1 MLSASLPASAS
12 ASLLSAPL
20 FFSAKASELLEACKG
35 LEAFRKG
42 AQSASLYKS
51 SGLDCGAAFLAF
63 GGAAFTL
70 EGFHQREA
78 FYAWLPS
85 SFGGGSF
92 SLPFALL
99 LSFVKATKGKGFITY
114 EAGKLSASASGASLS
129 VEAGPALESSEA
141 AEAQKLFS
149 EAYSLQALAQKQLA
163 DNQEGFPLWPF
174 LVAAPFASADFAK
187 QVICGAGFSAESFWG
202 TDGFSLRRS
211 PAFLPSLPKSGA
223 FPDSAWLPAWLS
235 SVVEAFAKPAEREGL
250 LAFYFQPKQ
259 SCAAL
264 RFCAPSGLFIALRFS
279 ANQGSF
285 PNCASLFPE
294 RLPFSFSAD
303 RESFLH
309 TVEGLCQALKSSEGA
324 PLLDLSL
331 DPESGSVGFS
341 ALLQKNKGSK
351 QRPELEEVG
360 RQEASCFARFES
372 FPHDTGFS
380 DLPEAQRLVAREKL
394 EDQKRLCVNGL
405 FLLKALKSFAR
416 EGSRLSFEW
425 QDSRA
430 PFVLSA
436 ASAAS
441 ACLIMPVQKRR

>member
-12 ASLLSAPL
+12 ASLLPAPL

-85 SFGGGSF
+85 SFGSGSF

-114 EAGKLSASASGASLS
+114 ESGKLSASASGASLS

-149 EAYSLQALAQKQLA
+149 EAYDLSALAQKQLSGKP
-163 DNQEGFPLWPF
+163 EGFPLWPF
-174 LVAAPFASADFAK
+174 LVAAPFASADFSRRA
-187 QVICGAGFSAESFWG
+187 ICGAGFSVESFWA

-211 PAFLPSLPKSGA
+211 PASLSSLPKSGA
-223 FPDSAWLPAWLS
+223 FPESAWLPAWLS
-235 SVVEAFAKPAEREGL
+235 SIVEAFAKPAEREGL
-250 LAFYFQPKQ
+250 LAFFFPEKQ

-264 RFCAPSGLFIALRFS
+264 RFCAPSGLMVALRFS
-279 ANQGSF
+279 TEPSF
-285 PNCASLFPE
+285 PNCAQLFPE
-294 RLPFSFSAD
+294 SLPFSFSIE
-303 RESFLH
+303 REAFLH
-309 TVEGLCQALKSSEGA
+309 TVEGLYQALKSSEGA
-324 PLLDLSL
+324 PLIDLSF
-331 DPESGSVGFS
+331 DPESRSVGFS
-341 ALLQKNKGSK
+341 AILQKNKGSK
-351 QRPELEEVG
+351 QRPELENVG
-360 RQEASCFARFES
+360 KQEASCFARFES
-372 FPHDTGFS
+372 FPDDTGFS
-380 DLPEAQRLVAREKL
+380 DLPEAQRLIAREKL

-405 FLLKALKSFAR
+405 FLLRAIKSLVR
-416 EGSRLSFEW
+416 EGNRLSFQW
-425 QDSRA
+425 TDSRK
-430 PFVLSA
+430 PFVLSG
-436 ASAAS
+436 SSEAS

>member
-12 ASLLSAPL
+12 ASLLPAPL

-70 EGFHQREA
+70 EGFHEREA

-85 SFGGGSF
+85 SFGSGSF

-99 LSFVKATKGKGFITY
+99 LSFVKAAKGKGFITY
-114 EAGKLSASASGASLS
+114 ESGKLSASASGASLS
-129 VEAGPALESSEA
+129 VEAGPALGSSEA
-141 AEAQKLFS
+141 AEAQKLFA
-149 EAYSLQALAQKQLA
+149 EAYSLPALAQQQLPA
-163 DNQEGFPLWPF
+163 EAEGFPLWPF
-174 LVAAPFASADFAK
+174 LSAAPFASADPSRRS
-187 QVICGAGFSAESFWG
+187 ICGAGFSAESFWA

-211 PAFLPSLPKSGA
+211 PASLPSLPKSGA
-223 FPDSAWLPAWLS
+223 FPESAWLPAWLS
-235 SVVEAFAKPAEREGL
+235 SIVEAFAKPAEREGL
-250 LAFYFQPKQ
+250 LAFFFQQKQ

-264 RFCAPSGLFIALRFS
+264 RFSAPSGLIVALRFS
-279 ANQGSF
+279 SDPGSF
-285 PNCASLFPE
+285 PNCAQLFPE
-294 RLPFSFSAD
+294 SLPFSFSID
-303 RESFLH
+303 REAFLH
-309 TVEGLCQALKSSEGA
+309 TVEDLCQALKSSEGA
-324 PLLDLSL
+324 PLIDLSF
-331 DPESGSVGFS
+331 DPESGSLGFS

-360 RQEASCFARFES
+360 KQEASCLARFES
-372 FPHDTGFS
+372 FPDSTGFA
-380 DLPEAQRLVAREKL
+380 DLPEDQRLMAKAKL
-394 EDQKRLCVNGL
+394 EDQKRLCISGL
-405 FLLKALKSFAR
+405 FLLKAIKSFAG
-416 EGSRLSFEW
+416 EGSRLSFRW
-425 QDSRA
+425 TDSRK

-441 ACLIMPVQKRR
+441 ACLIMPVDRRR

>member
-12 ASLLSAPL
+12 ASLLPAPL

-51 SGLDCGAAFLAF
+51 AGLDCGAAFLAF

-85 SFGGGSF
+85 SFGSGSF

-114 EAGKLSASASGASLS
+114 ESGKLSASASGTSLS

-149 EAYSLQALAQKQLA
+149 EAYSLPALAQQQLSEKP
-163 DNQEGFPLWPF
+163 EGFPLWPF
-174 LVAAPFASADFAK
+174 LVAAPFASADFSRQA
-187 QVICGAGFSAESFWG
+187 ICGAGFSAESFWA

-211 PAFLPSLPKSGA
+211 PASLPFFPKSGA
-223 FPDSAWLPAWLS
+223 FPKGAWLPAWLS
-235 SVVEAFAKPAEREGL
+235 SIVEAFAKPAEREGL
-250 LAFYFQPKQ
+250 LAFFFPEKQ

-264 RFCAPSGLFIALRFS
+264 RFCAPSGLIVALRFS
-279 ANQGSF
+279 TDHGSF
-285 PNCASLFPE
+285 PNCAQLFPE
-294 RLPFSFSAD
+294 SLPFSFSAD
-303 RESFLH
+303 REALLH

-324 PLLDLSL
+324 PLLDLSF
-331 DPESGSVGFS
+331 DPESGSLGFS
-341 ALLQKNKGSK
+341 AILQKNKGSK
-351 QRPELEEVG
+351 QRPDLEEVG
-360 RQEASCFARFES
+360 KQEASCFARFES
-372 FPHDTGFS
+372 FPDDTGFS
-380 DLPEAQRLVAREKL
+380 DLPEDQRLMAREKL

-425 QDSRA
+425 KDSKA